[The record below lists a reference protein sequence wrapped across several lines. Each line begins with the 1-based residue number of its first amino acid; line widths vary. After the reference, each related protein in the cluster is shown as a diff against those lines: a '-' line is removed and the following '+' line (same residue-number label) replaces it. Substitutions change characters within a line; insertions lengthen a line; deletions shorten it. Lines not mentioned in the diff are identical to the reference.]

1 MVTKIAVF
9 ASGSGS
15 NFEAIVEA
23 VINKKIKNA
32 EITLLLTDKE
42 NIYALERAKKYNIK
56 TVTHIAKN
64 FETKKHYEKEVLK
77 TLKEEKIDF
86 IVLAGYMLLIGETLL
101 NVYEGKIINIHPSIL
116 PAFKGK
122 DAIKMALDYGVKY
135 TGVSIHWV
143 DSGMDTGKI
152 IDQEVVKIDDNEN
165 YETLAQKIHKVEH
178 KLYPEVI
185 NRILNKE

>member
-56 TVTHIAKN
+56 TVTHIARN

-86 IVLAGYMLLIGETLL
+86 IVLAGYMRLIGETLL

-152 IDQEVVKIDDNEN
+152 IDQEVVKIDENEN
-165 YETLAQKIHKVEH
+165 YETLAKKIHKVEH

>member
-56 TVTHIAKN
+56 TVTHIARN
-64 FETKKHYEKEVLK
+64 FETKKHYEEEVLK

-86 IVLAGYMLLIGETLL
+86 IVLAGYMRLIGETLL

-152 IDQEVVKIDDNEN
+152 IDQAVVQIDDNEN
-165 YETLAQKIHKVEH
+165 YETLAKKIHKVEH

>member
-42 NIYALERAKKYNIK
+42 NIYAIERAKKYNIK

-86 IVLAGYMLLIGETLL
+86 IVLAGYMRLIGETLL

-165 YETLAQKIHKVEH
+165 YETLAKKIHKVEH

>member
-42 NIYALERAKKYNIK
+42 NIYAIERAKKYNIK

-64 FETKKHYEKEVLK
+64 FETKKHYEEEVLK
-77 TLKEEKIDF
+77 TLKEEKIEF
-86 IVLAGYMLLIGETLL
+86 IVLAGYMRLIGETLL

-152 IDQEVVKIDDNEN
+152 IDQEVVKIDENEN
-165 YETLAQKIHKVEH
+165 YETLAKKIHKIEH
-178 KLYPEVI
+178 KLYPDVI
-185 NRILNKE
+185 NRILNKQ